1 MDEVL
6 AAQASVPRH
15 SYSMMGRPER
25 ESVPEVPGPVR
36 LECAAYWQ
44 EIVMETL
51 PHEKNENHWLCGMPV
66 FKRTP

>member
-25 ESVPEVPGPVR
+25 ESVPEVPGPAR
-36 LECAAYWQ
+36 LECVAYWQ
-44 EIVMETL
+44 EIII
-51 PHEKNENHWLCGMPV
+51 ENPASG
-66 FKRTP
+66 KK